1 MDDTKKRNGCRWLT
15 VVFFITLLAAA
26 AMVLYGGKAFSS
38 GDVRVVRESAE
49 ELSGGWYYMSGNDR
63 VEISALP
70 AVIREEGTASLT
82 LYRALPDSLPRDAAL
97 CLDSYQQVVEA
108 YLGEDCIYQYGVE
121 DHSPAGRILGSVWNL
136 IDLPEPA
143 AGGVLAVR
151 LTAFD
156 YSGEWN
162 VPVVLLG
169 SRAAVAKKL
178 FFSRLNVAVFS
189 LIVYIAGFVLLLLS
203 LLLKGKKLFSDREG
217 LVHLGI
223 FMQLSALWIATD
235 SQFLQFFVGNKAAV
249 YLASFASFMLLPV
262 PLLFF
267 IRQVCRHGQ
276 RAFDVLSLLYILN
289 FFVQMGLYLLGAA
302 SLMSTL
308 PVTHILVGVTV
319 VFCLFFCLRERFYY
333 QNKDADPVIA
343 GACCLAVGATLS
355 LLFYRIQLVKDN
367 SLFFRCGLAVFLALL
382 CYSSGRRSI
391 RLLRARVTSETYR
404 TLAFTDTMTE
414 TANRL
419 AFERDAE
426 ELQQEEPGGDV
437 CVAMV
442 DINNLKQVNDTY
454 GHMTGDELIRSTA
467 RCIREV
473 LDPLGRCY
481 RIGGDEFVVLMK
493 NQSEESVR
501 PAMARLRKA
510 FACCKTEN
518 PEGLSV
524 AVGFASAPA
533 EGPNFVQ
540 TLFKKAD
547 ARMYEQKQQ
556 QEAEKHPE

>member
-70 AVIREEGTASLT
+70 AVIREEGTASLK

-178 FFSRLNVAVFS
+178 FFSRLNVAVFC

-267 IRQVCRHGQ
+267 IRQVCP
-276 RAFDVLSLLYILN
+276 AW
-289 FFVQMGLYLLGAA
+289 
-302 SLMSTL
+302 TK
-308 PVTHILVGVTV
+308 GVRCV
-319 VFCLFFCLRERFYY
+319 
-333 QNKDADPVIA
+333 KPVIYIEFLCADGAVSVGRRVVDEHAARDPYSGGRDRGFLFVLLPA
-343 GACCLAVGATLS
+343 GTL
-355 LLFYRIQLVKDN
+355 LLSEQGRGSRD
-367 SLFFRCGLAVFLALL
+367 CGRLL
-382 CYSSGRRSI
+382 SGRW
-391 RLLRARVTSETYR
+391 
-404 TLAFTDTMTE
+404 
-414 TANRL
+414 
-419 AFERDAE
+419 
-426 ELQQEEPGGDV
+426 GDSLP
-437 CVAMV
+437 A
-442 DINNLKQVNDTY
+442 
-454 GHMTGDELIRSTA
+454 
-467 RCIREV
+467 V
-473 LDPLGRCY
+473 LPY
-481 RIGGDEFVVLMK
+481 
-493 NQSEESVR
+493 
-501 PAMARLRKA
+501 PA
-510 FACCKTEN
+510 
-518 PEGLSV
+518 G
-524 AVGFASAPA
+524 
-533 EGPNFVQ
+533 
-540 TLFKKAD
+540 
-547 ARMYEQKQQ
+547 
-556 QEAEKHPE
+556 